1 MAEWNQ
7 PLQVKQ
13 VTFENRIVMA
23 PMLPFGWPEKDGG
36 MSEKTLAHYLKRAGK
51 GMGLLICQALLVS
64 PENDLLD
71 RAGAYKREHL
81 CFIKKIADACH
92 AGGTRVFA
100 QLAYAGFDASGGGGR
115 KVTELSTEKMAE
127 IGRDFVHSVRLLKE
141 AGCDGAELHCAHGSF
156 LNAVHSPIENTRQD
170 RYGGDLEG
178 RLTLLKEIIEGC
190 RECIDDS
197 FILSCRMGWTETLEG
212 DIALAQAME
221 KLGVEMLHVSGGIP
235 ADRSLDIPED
245 FPYNAFVY
253 TGTRV
258 KQHVNIPV
266 TVVNDLQTLRRGNE
280 LLREDACDLIAY
292 GRPFLADPDFALHA
306 AEDPDYI
313 GCRKC
318 KACQFRTDGD
328 RCPGPPA
335 RK

>member
-1 MAEWNQ
+1 M
-7 PLQVKQ
+7 
-13 VTFENRIVMA
+13 
-23 PMLPFGWPEKDGG
+23 
-36 MSEKTLAHYLKRAGK
+36 
-51 GMGLLICQALLVS
+51 
-64 PENDLLD
+64 
-71 RAGAYKREHL
+71 
-81 CFIKKIADACH
+81 
-92 AGGTRVFA
+92 
-100 QLAYAGFDASGGGGR
+100 
-115 KVTELSTEKMAE
+115 TELSTEKMAE

-235 ADRSLDIPED
+235 ADRSLDIPAD

-266 TVVNDLQTLRRGNE
+266 TVVNDLQNTGAGGNE

-292 GRPFLADPDFALHA
+292 GRPFLADPDFGASRGGGPGLYWLPEMQGMPVPHRRRPLSRA
-306 AEDPDYI
+306 AGEKIGRIHYI
-313 GCRKC
+313 NIKTTACRGFLPC
-318 KACQFRTDGD
+318 YIIVSNFLCRSRIYAFCFFFRG
-328 RCPGPPA
+328 R